1 MYILLFVEYEMV
13 LIVIVVL
20 KVIVGLILNKGWDLV
35 VDKL

>member
-20 KVIVGLILNKGWDLV
+20 KVIVGLILNKG
-35 VDKL
+35 